1 MRQLAIYSSVQ
12 QDLKQGKPL
21 ETVGRKVIGLKSFG
35 SMTAGL
41 PDKSI
46 SLSMGVDA
54 PVRVVMQSSTG
65 LRPAGSPR
73 FYFLKQGLAP

>member
-1 MRQLAIYSSVQ
+1 MRQLAAYSSVQ

-21 ETVGRKVIGLKSFG
+21 ETVGRKVIGLKSFC

-46 SLSMGVDA
+46 PFNMGKA
-54 PVRVVMQSSTG
+54 HG
-65 LRPAGSPR
+65 
-73 FYFLKQGLAP
+73 K